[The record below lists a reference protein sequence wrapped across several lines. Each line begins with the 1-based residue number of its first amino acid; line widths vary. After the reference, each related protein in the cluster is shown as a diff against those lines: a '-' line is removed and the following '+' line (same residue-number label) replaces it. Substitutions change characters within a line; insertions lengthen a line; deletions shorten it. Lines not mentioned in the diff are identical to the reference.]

1 MRQKKPE
8 ASRTFRNR
16 SQNLFASQ
24 RSKAKQYH
32 CLHVIPR
39 QLTKEWLSKK
49 ARDLS
54 RYLEPRSGR
63 TSRQLALIL
72 RHNITEFL
80 H

>member
-1 MRQKKPE
+1 VRQKKPE

-24 RSKAKQYH
+24 RGKAKQYH

-54 RYLEPRSGR
+54 RYLRSGR